1 MKYLSLILLLPFFV
15 SAQPA
20 ADSTLLSLDSALILL
35 IKNNPDIQEA
45 KYQWLSKSAIAA
57 SAYGSFEPKL
67 VGRAHR
73 ERADRPGAL
82 FTEAKD
88 EYKLAVQGSLPTGT
102 QYDVGFNQLTYKHSD
117 YISELYF
124 GGELKQPLL
133 KGFMYFAPTN
143 EIRQAR
149 AEKEVYFQ
157 NFRKKLTEIIEQLE
171 TTYWD
176 FYYYLQILNF
186 ENESVE
192 IAKTITQDAEKRLMQ
207 GKMSPLDLQKAKAE
221 LAVRLSRQ
229 LEALGNVRY
238 KHSEFMLLL
247 ASPEL
252 LNDPRPLTV
261 HPNLNEIPDIPADS
275 LLMIDSLKKI
285 HPEFLGQKS
294 EIEKRRHNRDLY
306 KSERLPTL
314 NLIGSYGIRARDNSA
329 HDAVLKFRSEK
340 RRSKVL
346 AGGIEIEI
354 PLFTGYREKYIVKAE
369 EMNIRAAQVRL
380 NLTSHKL
387 TEDSF
392 LLRKRVMELSE
403 QMVFEKTA
411 VEFHKK
417 ELEEEYKKLLAGKSN
432 LHIIFDK
439 EDDLREAQ
447 KKEIEQIRL
456 YHICLIQLQKV
467 QGTLLIKNKLEILK
481 DDTIY
486 LREDLQWID

>member
-1 MKYLSLILLLPFFV
+1 MKYLSFILLLPFFLA
-15 SAQPA
+15 AQPA
-20 ADSTLLSLDSALILL
+20 DSILLSLDSAMILL

-45 KYQWLSKSAIAA
+45 KYQWLSKSALAT

-67 VGRAHR
+67 VGRIHR
-73 ERADRPGAL
+73 ERAERPGAL

-102 QYDVGFNQLTYKHSD
+102 QYDIGFNQLTYEHSD
-117 YISELYF
+117 YVSELYF

-133 KGFMYFAPTN
+133 KGFLFFAPVN

-149 AEKEVYFQ
+149 AEKEIYFQ

-186 ENESVE
+186 ETESVE
-192 IAKTITQDAEKRLMQ
+192 IARTITQDAEKRLEQ
-207 GKMSPLDLQKAKAE
+207 GKMSPLDFQKAKAE
-221 LAVRLSRQ
+221 LSVRLSRQ
-229 LEALGNVRY
+229 LEALGNVRH
-238 KHSEFMLLL
+238 KQSEFILML
-247 ASPEL
+247 ANPEL
-252 LNDPRPLTV
+252 FNDSRPLTV
-261 HPNLNEIPDIPADS
+261 HPELNEIPNFPADS

-294 EIEKRRHNRDLY
+294 EIEKRMHYRDLY

-329 HDAVLKFRSEK
+329 HDAALKFRSEK

-346 AGGIEIEI
+346 AGGIEVEI

-392 LLRKRVMELSE
+392 LLRKRVIELSE
-403 QMVFEKTA
+403 QMALEKTA
-411 VEFHKK
+411 VEYHKK

-432 LHIIFDK
+432 LHEIFDK

-447 KKEIEQIRL
+447 KKEIEQIRM
-456 YHICLIQLQKV
+456 YHISLIQLQKV
-467 QGTLLIKNKLEILK
+467 QGKLLIKNGLEILK
-481 DDTIY
+481 DETIY
-486 LREDLQWID
+486 LREDLRFID